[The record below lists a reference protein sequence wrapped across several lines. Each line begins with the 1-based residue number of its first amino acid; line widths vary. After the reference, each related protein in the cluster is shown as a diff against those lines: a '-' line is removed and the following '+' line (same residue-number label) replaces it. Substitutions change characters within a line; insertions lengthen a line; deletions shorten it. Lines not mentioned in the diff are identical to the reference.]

1 VSKLGAV
8 VEAVEKHGRFVLEQ
22 VKRARS
28 DERFARAVI
37 ERWNK
42 IKAETPIAKAPTGLP
57 LPRLALPEIDEPG
70 EIARYLFSE
79 GLPGEFPYLNGAYRE
94 MYLEPLR
101 EIETGSYGNKK
112 SSNGDSNGAIA
123 ARVSR
128 AKTPEPP
135 ARPPLQEEPTR
146 LFSGLMLAEDTNK
159 RFHFLSAHQR
169 SKRLS
174 TAFDGP
180 TLYGIDSDADGV
192 FGKIGEGGVAVD
204 TVEDMVRLYDGFE
217 LGAPNFSASM
227 TISGPAP
234 IIMAMYIAAAKRRFG
249 PKVVPNLRGTIQA
262 DIFKEVQAQNETIF
276 PTEASLRFLCDMI
289 EWTTANMPRWYPVS
303 ISGYHIGEAG
313 STPVQQAAYTLSNG
327 FAYAEMLTAR
337 GVPVDQFAPRL
348 SFFLDCGLDVE
359 YIALARVSRKIWA
372 IGMRDVFGANARGQ
386 MFKLHTQTSGRSLIA
401 AEFKNNLTRTA
412 AELML
417 AYMNGTNSCH
427 SNSADEPFT
436 TPSEEWIRL
445 AAHGQAILLEESGI
459 FKHTM
464 NMLSGSPGMKAVERA
479 VEKAILDEFREIE
492 SLGGV
497 LAAVENRYQ
506 RSQIQNAAHRY
517 EQQIYDGTRPIVGLN
532 RYRNGADEMPEIEL
546 ARTPR
551 ARQKLQVE
559 RLKKFKKKNAEK
571 SKSAL
576 DKLATAV
583 ERGENCFRL
592 CWKRWKFVHLAK
604 SLAACKR
611 LWGGSGRWCKR
622 SAESQCFVNRFGRA
636 RLYRA
641 GASPNEGS
649 AKQVVRR

>member
-1 VSKLGAV
+1 MSKLGQV
-8 VEAVEKHGRFVLEQ
+8 VEAVEKHGQFVFDQ

-28 DERFARAVI
+28 DEKFGRELT

-42 IKAETPIAKAPTGLP
+42 IKADIPVSRAPTGLP

-70 EIARYLFSE
+70 EIARYLFGD
-79 GLPGEFPYLNGAYRE
+79 GLPGEFPFLNAAYRE
-94 MYLEPLR
+94 MYLEPL
-101 EIETGSYGNKK
+101 GQ
-112 SSNGDSNGAIA
+112 NGAVA
-123 ARVSR
+123 EGVSPTNGSKKQPTR
-128 AKTPEPP
+128 LPP
-135 ARPPLQEEPTR
+135 QKRQAEEPTR
-146 LFSGLMLAEDTNK
+146 LFSGLMLAEDTNT

-180 TLYGIDSDADGV
+180 TLYGIDSDGDGV

-217 LGAPNFSASM
+217 LGCPDFSASM

-249 PKVVPNLRGTIQA
+249 PTVVPKLRGTIQA

-276 PTEASLRFLCDMI
+276 PIEASLRFLCDMI
-289 EWTTANMPRWYPVS
+289 EWTTANMPRWYPIS

-327 FAYAEMLTAR
+327 FAYAEMLAAR
-337 GVPVDQFAPRL
+337 GVPVDQFGPRL

-372 IGMRDVFGANARGQ
+372 IGMRDVFGAGPRAQ

-401 AEFKNNLTRTA
+401 ADFKNNLTRTA

-479 VEKAILDEFREIE
+479 VEKAILDEFRDIE

-532 RYRNGADEMPEIEL
+532 RYRNGSDEMPEIEL

-551 ARQKLQVE
+551 AKQKLQVG
-559 RLKKFKKKNAEK
+559 RLKKFKNKNAQK
-571 SKSAL
+571 AQRAL
-576 DKLATAV
+576 GRLAEAVDSDQNCFPALLEAV
-583 ERGENCFRL
+583 EVCSLGQITGRLQEIVGRFRPM
-592 CWKRWKFVHLAK
+592 V
-604 SLAACKR
+604 
-611 LWGGSGRWCKR
+611 
-622 SAESQCFVNRFGRA
+622 
-636 RLYRA
+636 
-641 GASPNEGS
+641 
-649 AKQVVRR
+649 

>member
-1 VSKLGAV
+1 MSKLGQV
-8 VEAVEKHGRFVLEQ
+8 VESVEKYNQFVLDQ
-22 VKRARS
+22 VKRART
-28 DERFARAVI
+28 DEKFGRDLLG
-37 ERWNK
+37 RWND
-42 IKAETPIAKAPTGLP
+42 IKAKIPVSRAPTGLE

-70 EIARYLFSE
+70 EIARYLFGE
-79 GLPGEFPYLNGAYRE
+79 GLPGEFPFLNGAYRE
-94 MYLEPLR
+94 MYLEPVR
-101 EIETGSYGNKK
+101 EVEEGSYGKNGGETNGKIDKK
-112 SSNGDSNGAIA
+112 I
-123 ARVSR
+123 
-128 AKTPEPP
+128 
-135 ARPPLQEEPTR
+135 LQAEEPTR
-146 LFSGLMLAEDTNK
+146 LFSGFMLAEDTNE
-159 RFHFLSAHQR
+159 RFHYLTAHQR
-169 SKRLS
+169 THRLS

-180 TLYGIDSDADGV
+180 TLYGMDSDADGV
-192 FGKIGEGGVAVD
+192 FGKIGEGGVAID
-204 TVEDMVRLYDGFE
+204 TVEDMVRLYDAFD
-217 LGAPNFSASM
+217 LGAQTFSASM

-249 PKVVPNLRGTIQA
+249 PKVVPKLRGTIQA

-276 PTEASLRFLCDMI
+276 PIEPSLRFLTDMV
-289 EWTTANMPRWYPVS
+289 EWTTENMPRWYPVS
-303 ISGYHIGEAG
+303 ISGYHISEAG

-327 FAYAEMLTAR
+327 FAYAEMLAAR
-337 GVPVDQFAPRL
+337 GVPVDQFGPRL

-372 IGMRDVFGANARGQ
+372 IGMRDVFGAGARAQ

-445 AAHGQAILLEESGI
+445 AAHGQAILLEESGL

-479 VEKAILDEFREIE
+479 VERAILDEFRQIE

-517 EQQIYDGTRPIVGLN
+517 EQQIYDGTRPIVGLT
-532 RYRNGADEMPEIEL
+532 RYRNGSDEMPEIEL

-551 ARQKLQVE
+551 SKQRLQIE
-559 RLKKFKKKNAEK
+559 RLTKFKKKNADK
-571 SKSAL
+571 AKRAL
-576 DKLATAV
+576 DKLAQV
-583 ERGENCFRL
+583 VDRGENCFPALLEAVEVCSLGQIAGRL
-592 CWKRWKFVHLAK
+592 QEIV
-604 SLAACKR
+604 
-611 LWGGSGRWCKR
+611 GRFR
-622 SAESQCFVNRFGRA
+622 PMV
-636 RLYRA
+636 
-641 GASPNEGS
+641 
-649 AKQVVRR
+649 

>member
-1 VSKLGAV
+1 MSKLGQV
-8 VEAVEKHGRFVLEQ
+8 VEAVEKYNKFVLDQ

-28 DERFARAVI
+28 DEQFGRELVN
-37 ERWNK
+37 RWNET
-42 IKAETPIAKAPTGLP
+42 KAKTPVTHTPTGLP

-70 EIARYLFSE
+70 EIARYLFGE
-79 GLPGEFPYLNGAYRE
+79 GLPGEFPFLNGAYRE
-94 MYLEPLR
+94 MYLEPVR
-101 EIETGSYGNKK
+101 EIEWSSYGKNADK
-112 SSNGDSNGAIA
+112 NDA
-123 ARVSR
+123 AAGLS
-128 AKTPEPP
+128 P
-135 ARPPLQEEPTR
+135 ANRSKVRPTRPPLQEEPTR
-146 LFSGLMLAEDTNK
+146 LFSGLMLAEDTNE
-159 RFHFLSAHQR
+159 RFHYLTQHQR
-169 SKRLS
+169 TQRLS

-192 FGKIGEGGVAVD
+192 SGKIGEGGVAID
-204 TVEDMVRLYDGFE
+204 TVEDMVRLYDGFD
-217 LGAPNFSASM
+217 LGSPNFSASM

-234 IIMAMYIAAAKRRFG
+234 IIMAMYISAAKRRFG
-249 PKVVPNLRGTIQA
+249 PKVVPKLRGTIQA

-276 PTEASLRFLCDMI
+276 PIEASLRFLTDMV
-289 EWTTANMPRWYPVS
+289 EFTTGEMPRWYPIS

-327 FAYAEMLTAR
+327 FAYVEMFAGR
-337 GVPVDQFAPRL
+337 GIPVDQFGPRL

-359 YIALARVSRKIWA
+359 YIALARVSRRIWA
-372 IGMRDVFGANARGQ
+372 IGMRDVFGAGSRAQ
-386 MFKLHTQTSGRSLIA
+386 LLKLHTQTSGRSLIA

-417 AYMNGTNSCH
+417 SYVNATNSCH

-464 NMLSGSPGMKAVERA
+464 NILSGSPGMKAVERA

-532 RYRNGADEMPEIEL
+532 RYRNGADEMPEVEL

-551 ARQKLQVE
+551 AKQRLQVE

-571 SKSAL
+571 SKRAL
-576 DKLATAV
+576 DKLGAVV
-583 ERGENCFRL
+583 ERGENCFPALLEAVEVCSLGQITGRL
-592 CWKRWKFVHLAK
+592 QEIV
-604 SLAACKR
+604 
-611 LWGGSGRWCKR
+611 GRFR
-622 SAESQCFVNRFGRA
+622 PMV
-636 RLYRA
+636 
-641 GASPNEGS
+641 
-649 AKQVVRR
+649 

>member
-1 VSKLGAV
+1 MSKLGHV
-8 VEAVEKHGRFVLEQ
+8 VEAVEKHGQFVLDQ

-28 DERFARAVI
+28 DEQFAR
-37 ERWNK
+37 ELTDRWTK
-42 IKAETPIAKAPTGLP
+42 IKAETPISRAPTGLP

-70 EIARYLFSE
+70 EIARYLFGD
-79 GLPGEFPYLNGAYRE
+79 GLPGEFPFLNGAYRE
-94 MYLEPLR
+94 MYLEPLQQVT
-101 EIETGSYGNKK
+101 IEDGSYRKNK
-112 SSNGDSNGAIA
+112 NGEKAPKKNGQ
-123 ARVSR
+123 
-128 AKTPEPP
+128 KNG
-135 ARPPLQEEPTR
+135 ARPPEEPTR

-180 TLYGIDSDADGV
+180 TLYGIDSDVDGV

-217 LGAPNFSASM
+217 LGSPDFSASM

-249 PKVVPNLRGTIQA
+249 PSVVPSLRGTIQA

-276 PTEASLRFLCDMI
+276 PIEASLRFLCDMI
-289 EWTTANMPRWYPVS
+289 EWTTANMPRWYPIS

-313 STPVQQAAYTLSNG
+313 STPIQQAAYTLSNG
-327 FAYAEMLTAR
+327 FAYAEMLAAR
-337 GVPVDQFAPRL
+337 GVPVDQFGPRL

-372 IGMRDVFGANARGQ
+372 IGMRDVFGAGARAQ

-492 SLGGV
+492 QLGGV

-517 EQQIYDGTRPIVGLN
+517 EQQIYDGTRPIVALN
-532 RYRNGADEMPEIEL
+532 RYRNGSDGDQTPEIEL

-551 ARQKLQVE
+551 SKQQLQIN
-559 RLKKFKKKNAEK
+559 RLKKFKAKNARK
-571 SKSAL
+571 AAQAL
-576 DKLATAV
+576 DKLAAVVETNQNCFPALLEAV
-583 ERGENCFRL
+583 EVCSLGEI
-592 CWKRWKFVHLAK
+592 
-604 SLAACKR
+604 S
-611 LWGGSGRWCKR
+611 
-622 SAESQCFVNRFGRA
+622 A
-636 RLYRA
+636 RLQ
-641 GASPNEGS
+641 E
-649 AKQVVRR
+649 VVGRFRPMV